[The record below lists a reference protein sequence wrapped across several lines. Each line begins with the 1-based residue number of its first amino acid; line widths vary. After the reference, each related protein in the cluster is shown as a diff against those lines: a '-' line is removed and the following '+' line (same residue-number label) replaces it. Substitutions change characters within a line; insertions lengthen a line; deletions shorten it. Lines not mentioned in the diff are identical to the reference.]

1 MKFLISLMVLLMINN
16 ECGLKPHQ
24 PIGTISDVTQEGI
37 SITYNALSRGF
48 FEKIRA
54 TKDTLMVSNDRNL
67 VEKETYICTEK
78 DWTELMV
85 LLKEI
90 DIESLPTLEAPTSK
104 RLYDGAAHASLSIE
118 KKDTTIQSNGFDHGY
133 PPKAIERLV
142 NKLLSMAENA
152 QKQ

>member
-1 MKFLISLMVLLMINN
+1 MKVLISLMTLLLLNN
-16 ECGLKPHQ
+16 ECSIKQHQ
-24 PIGTISDVTQEGI
+24 STESISDLTQEEI
-37 SITYNALSRGF
+37 TITYTALSRGF
-48 FEKIRA
+48 FEKIQV

-78 DWTELMV
+78 DWSQLMA

-90 DIESLPTLEAPTSK
+90 DVESIPTLEPPTSK

-118 KKDTTIQSNGFDHGY
+118 KNDATIQSNGFDHGY

-142 NKLLSMAENA
+142 NKLLSMAENV